1 MLPKMVFM
9 IAVLARL
16 RLERRRCTESDAA
29 DLLGEI
35 GFEVM
40 KRWEDTTFGGPALEG
55 FAPLVDIKEVV
66 FK

>member
-1 MLPKMVFM
+1 MLPNMVFI
-9 IAVLARL
+9 IAVLVRL
-16 RLERRRCTESDAA
+16 RLESRCFTEVEAA

-40 KRWEDTTFGGPALEG
+40 KRCEDTTFYCPALEG
-55 FAPLVDIKEVV
+55 FAALVDNKELV

>member
-1 MLPKMVFM
+1 MVFM

-16 RLERRRCTESDAA
+16 RLESRCCKEVDAGY
-29 DLLGEI
+29 LLGEI

-40 KRWEDTTFGGPALEG
+40 KRWEDTTFGGPALED

>member
-1 MLPKMVFM
+1 MVFI

-16 RLERRRCTESDAA
+16 RLESRCCTEVVAGY
-29 DLLGEI
+29 LLGEI

-55 FAPLVDIKEVV
+55 FAALVEIKEAV